1 MMGFLTR
8 AGESVGVL
16 VNCAR
21 PVEDLKIVSTEPY
34 GPAR

>member
-1 MMGFLTR
+1 MMGFLMH
-8 AGESVGVL
+8 AGESVGIL

-34 GPAR
+34 GSAR